1 MVSSAQRA
9 RWGRRLSPSLVI
21 GVTMMV
27 LLLLLGYVIGPLFT
41 DPDQAKVG
49 ACAPKLRPSASNLLG
64 TDTQGRDIFTV
75 LVLAIPSTLEMGL
88 LAGAVGL
95 AIGTVLGLVSGY
107 FSGIVDTVIST
118 AADVLMTIP
127 RIAFLI
133 LVASYLRTVTV
144 GLMGLIV
151 ASLAWMFPTRTVR
164 SQTLSLRER
173 SYVEMA
179 KMNGVEGL
187 ELIFRE
193 ILPNLLPYLAGA
205 FVMSVSRSILAT
217 VGLEAL
223 GLGPQNSFTV
233 GMMIYW
239 SIFYSAILRGMWWW
253 WAPPIV
259 VIIWIFVGLLFTS
272 AGLDDVFNVKLR
284 EGAGV

>member
-1 MVSSAQRA
+1 MVRASARTH
-9 RWGRRLSPSLVI
+9 WSGRLSPSLVV
-21 GVTMMV
+21 GLGMMLV
-27 LLLLLGYVIGPLFT
+27 LLLLAYIGPLFLNAE
-41 DPDQAKVG
+41 DAKVG
-49 ACAPKLRPSASNLLG
+49 GCAPKLRPSKANLLG
-64 TDTQGRDIFTV
+64 TDTQGRDVFTV

-88 LAGAVGL
+88 IAGTVGL
-95 AIGTVLGLVSGY
+95 AIGTALGLLSGY
-107 FSGIVDTVIST
+107 FSGLVDNVIST
-118 AADVLMTIP
+118 SADVLMTIP

-133 LVASYLRTVTV
+133 LVASYVRTVTV

-173 SYVEMA
+173 PYVEMA
-179 KMNGVEGL
+179 RLNGVEGV

-205 FVMSVSRSILAT
+205 FVMSVSQSILAT

-223 GLGPQNSFTV
+223 GLGPQNSFTL

-239 SIFYSAILRGMWWW
+239 SVFYSAILRGMWWW

-272 AGLDDVFNVKLR
+272 AGLDEVFNVKLR